1 MTRFAAVAF
10 SALLLSGVTGCGDD
24 DDSTADA
31 TTTTT
36 DATTTTTTTTAE
48 PSSST
53 TGVDEPTLSDEDV
66 AGFEERDATF
76 ANLTYTVVDA
86 HVSNQDL
93 RSYAEGTE
101 PEATDTSHLILDV
114 QVANPTGRQ
123 IQSDADAISL
133 EVGEDT
139 AGVADDFLTDAAGI
153 IPANETVDG
162 FLAFEIDVDAPVAEA
177 VLVLG
182 AAPDRTV
189 RLPLTGEAPEPD
201 FPIELTVSGT
211 ADGTGPT
218 NGGTISFEL
227 LDATLFDD
235 LPHGDTT
242 SPTGERADE
251 DEIFLQVHL
260 RATKIDGR
268 GNDLL
273 SDDAFRLLV
282 DDVPR
287 GPFDSAIAPDGST
300 PTPTAEPG
308 VAVDA
313 WVLFAI
319 DARAAT
325 YVLEVG
331 DLDEA
336 PGSIPIE
343 LPAA

>member
-1 MTRFAAVAF
+1 MTRFTGASCSV
-10 SALLLSGVTGCGDD
+10 LLLLGLAGCGD

-31 TTTTT
+31 TTTT
-36 DATTTTTTTTAE
+36 AERGSTTTVAD
-48 PSSST
+48 
-53 TGVDEPTLSDEDV
+53 GPTLFDQDV
-66 AGFEERDATF
+66 AGFEQREVTF
-76 ANLTYTVVDA
+76 ANLTYTVIDA

-101 PEATDTSHLILDV
+101 PEATGTSHLILDV

-123 IQSDADAISL
+123 IESDADAISL
-133 EVGEDT
+133 EAGDDT
-139 AGVADDFLTDAAGI
+139 AGVADDFLTDATGF
-153 IPANETVDG
+153 IPANETIDG
-162 FLAFEIDVDAPVAEA
+162 FLAFEVDVDAPVAEA

-189 RLPLTGEAPEPD
+189 RLPLTGAVPEPD
-201 FPIELTVSGT
+201 FPIPLTVSGT

-218 NGGTISFEL
+218 NGGTIRFEL

-235 LPHGDTT
+235 LPHGETT

-251 DEIFLQVHL
+251 GEIFVQVHL

-268 GNDLL
+268 GNDIL
-273 SDDAFRLLV
+273 SDGAFRMLV
-282 DDVPR
+282 DGVPR
-287 GPFDSAIAPDGST
+287 GPFDSATAPTGST

-308 VAVDA
+308 VAVDS

-319 DARAAT
+319 DAGADT

-343 LPAA
+343 LPAV

>member
-1 MTRFAAVAF
+1 MTRFAGISYSV
-10 SALLLSGVTGCGDD
+10 LLVLGLAGCGG
-24 DDSTADA
+24 DDSPQA
-31 TTTTT
+31 TTTTVEART
-36 DATTTTTTTTAE
+36 
-48 PSSST
+48 T
-53 TGVDEPTLSDEDV
+53 TGVDSSTLSEERVD
-66 AGFEERDATF
+66 GFEERDVTF
-76 ANLTYTVVDA
+76 ANLTDTVLDA
-86 HVSNQDL
+86 KVSNQDL
-93 RSYAEGTE
+93 RSYAEGAE
-101 PEATDTSHLILDV
+101 PEATGTLHLILDV

-123 IQSDADAISL
+123 IENDADAISL
-133 EVGEDT
+133 ELGNDT
-139 AGVADDFLTDAAGI
+139 IGVADDFLTEATGF

-162 FLAFEIDVDAPVAEA
+162 FLAFEVDVDAPVAEA

-182 AAPDRTV
+182 AAPDRPV
-189 RLPLTGEAPEPD
+189 GLPLTGEVPEPD

-218 NGGTISFEL
+218 NGGTIRFEL

-251 DEIFLQVHL
+251 GEIFVQVHL

-268 GNDLL
+268 GNDVLAD
-273 SDDAFRLLV
+273 SAFRLLV
-282 DDVPR
+282 DGVPR
-287 GPFDSAIAPDGST
+287 GPFDSATAPDGST
-300 PTPTAEPG
+300 PTPTAEPD

-319 DARAAT
+319 DAGADT
-325 YVLEVG
+325 YVLEAG

-343 LPAA
+343 LPAV

>member
-1 MTRFAAVAF
+1 MTRFAGVACF
-10 SALLLSGVTGCGDD
+10 VLLPLGLAACGGDPNP
-24 DDSTADA
+24 DA
-31 TTTTT
+31 TTTTAET
-36 DATTTTTTTTAE
+36 GSAT
-48 PSSST
+48 S
-53 TGVDEPTLSDEDV
+53 GVDEPTLLDEEV
-66 AGFEERDATF
+66 AGFEERDVTF
-76 ANLTYTVVDA
+76 ANLTYTLVEA
-86 HVSNQDL
+86 HLSNQDL

-101 PEATDTSHLILDV
+101 PEATGTSHLILDV

-123 IQSDADAISL
+123 IENDADAISL
-133 EVGEDT
+133 EVGDDN
-139 AGVADDFLTDAAGI
+139 AGVADAFLSDATGF
-153 IPANETVDG
+153 IPPHETVDG
-162 FLAFEIDVDAPVAEA
+162 FLAFEVDVDAPVAKA

-182 AAPDRTV
+182 AAPDRPV

-201 FPIELTVSGT
+201 FPIELAVNGA

-218 NGGTISFEL
+218 NGGTIRFEL

-251 DEIFLQVHL
+251 GEIFLQVHL

-268 GNDLL
+268 GSDLL
-273 SDDAFRLLV
+273 GDSAFRLLV
-282 DDVPR
+282 DGVPR
-287 GPFDSAIAPDGST
+287 GPFDSATAPDGST

-313 WVLFAI
+313 WVLFVI
-319 DARAAT
+319 DAGADT
-325 YVLEVG
+325 HVLQVG
-331 DLDEA
+331 DLDEG

>member
-1 MTRFAAVAF
+1 V
-10 SALLLSGVTGCGDD
+10 LLLSVLAGCGDD
-24 DDSTADA
+24 DS
-31 TTTTT
+31 TT
-36 DATTTTTTTTAE
+36 DATTTTVDAGSTTTE
-48 PSSST
+48 SD
-53 TGVDEPTLSDEDV
+53 GPTLADEKV
-66 AGFEERDATF
+66 VGFEEREVTF
-76 ANLTYTVVDA
+76 ANLTYTVIDA

-101 PEATDTSHLILDV
+101 PEATGTSHLILDV

-123 IQSDADAISL
+123 IESDADAISL
-133 EVGEDT
+133 EAGDDT
-139 AGVADDFLTDAAGI
+139 AGVADDFLTDATGF
-153 IPANETVDG
+153 IPANETIDG
-162 FLAFEIDVDAPVAEA
+162 FLAFEVDVDAPVAEA

-189 RLPLTGEAPEPD
+189 RLPLTGAVPEPD
-201 FPIELTVSGT
+201 FPIPLTVSGT

-218 NGGTISFEL
+218 NGGTIRFEL

-235 LPHGDTT
+235 LPHGETT

-251 DEIFLQVHL
+251 GEIFVQVHL

-268 GNDLL
+268 GNDIL
-273 SDDAFRLLV
+273 SDGAFRMLV
-282 DDVPR
+282 DGVPR
-287 GPFDSAIAPDGST
+287 GPFDSATAPGGST

-308 VAVDA
+308 VAVDT

-319 DARAAT
+319 DAGADT

-343 LPAA
+343 LPAV

>member
-1 MTRFAAVAF
+1 VI
-10 SALLLSGVTGCGDD
+10 LLLGLAGCGGD

-36 DATTTTTTTTAE
+36 ESGPTTTDA
-48 PSSST
+48 
-53 TGVDEPTLSDEDV
+53 DELTLSDEPV

-93 RSYAEGTE
+93 RSYAEDTA
-101 PEATDTSHLILDV
+101 PEATGTSHVILDV

-123 IQSDADAISL
+123 IESDADAISL
-133 EVGEDT
+133 ELGDDA
-139 AGVADDFLTDAAGI
+139 AGVADDFLTDATGF

-177 VLVLG
+177 VVVLG
-182 AAPDRTV
+182 AAPDRRV
-189 RLPLTGEAPEPD
+189 RLPLTGEVPEPA
-201 FPIELTVSGT
+201 FPIELTASGT

-218 NGGTISFEL
+218 NGGTIRFEL

-235 LPHGDTT
+235 LPHGETT

-251 DEIFLQVHL
+251 DEVFVQVHL

-268 GNDLL
+268 GSDLL
-273 SDDAFRLLV
+273 TDGAFRLLV
-282 DDVPR
+282 DGVPR
-287 GPFDSAIAPDGST
+287 GPFDSATAPDGST
-300 PTPTAEPG
+300 PTPTAEPD

-313 WVLFAI
+313 WVLFVI
-319 DARAAT
+319 DATAAT

-336 PGSIPIE
+336 PGSIPMD